1 MCAQKAVFLR
11 YNPLLS
17 VCTAW
22 RLMIHACLVAFCSAV
37 SLQDQGQV
45 AGEYTLSVGCKPG
58 GRHALRYVP
67 CGRQPATT
75 AHPPQCIA
83 PGTWCPGSK
92 PYWKCPNE
100 VSCPSACAG
109 LAGPGMC
116 TGLLQ
121 TGYSCG
127 PTPLPCSAHPAV
139 SRTDTR
145 AVAGLLHR
153 VSRFV
158 PQLGAANT
166 RHPAVPLAFD
176 ILIAEFCGEACCNS
190 KWDVCYDSTP
200 NDGQPLSCDACC
212 PPSECLICMAL

>member
-1 MCAQKAVFLR
+1 
-11 YNPLLS
+11 
-17 VCTAW
+17 
-22 RLMIHACLVAFCSAV
+22 MIHACLVAFCSAV

-45 AGEYTLSVGCKPG
+45 AGEYTLFVSCKPG

-121 TGYSCG
+121 IGYSCG
-127 PTPLPCSAHPAV
+127 PTPPPCSARPAV
-139 SRTDTR
+139 SRMDTVAVIEAM
-145 AVAGLLHR
+145 AVAGLLRR
-153 VSRFV
+153 VRRVYEDV
-158 PQLGAANT
+158 PQAGAADTLSLVTQQCHLHSTSWLQSSVARRAATPSGMSATT
-166 RHPAVPLAFD
+166 RRHLTAYRCPVTPAARPV
-176 ILIAEFCGEACCNS
+176 S
-190 KWDVCYDSTP
+190 V
-200 NDGQPLSCDACC
+200 
-212 PPSECLICMAL
+212 